1 MFYETSIALKSD
13 LHVSIFKMLM
23 IDLILGLT
31 LKTEITK
38 LNLNVVIILP
48 AAIEYTTLFGK
59 YCQGQCAVCLQVSL
73 AFIILLLLSGKK
85 LHGGYLHCQVYV
97 MNTENSRFG
106 IASSS
111 RSLVC
116 FAGESGLWADP
127 PVSPSAFVMVC
138 SLFILPKSV
147 SLGGFDYKPAS
158 AAISHIFKL
167 QKDPKFLGYST

>member
-59 YCQGQCAVCLQVSL
+59 YCQGQCTVCLQVSL

-116 FAGESGLWADP
+116 FAGESCNLQILSDTVTVGNKSYILSSTFP
-127 PVSPSAFVMVC
+127 TESCPSPQ
-138 SLFILPKSV
+138 ILTQ
-147 SLGGFDYKPAS
+147 
-158 AAISHIFKL
+158 KL
-167 QKDPKFLGYST
+167 